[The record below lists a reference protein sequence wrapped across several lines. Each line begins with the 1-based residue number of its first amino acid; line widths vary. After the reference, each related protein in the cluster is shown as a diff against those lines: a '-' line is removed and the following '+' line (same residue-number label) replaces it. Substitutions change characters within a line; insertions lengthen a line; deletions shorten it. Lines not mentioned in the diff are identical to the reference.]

1 MFPEMGLPVSKPET
15 PPPVPAAT
23 SRYWIP
29 LSAFWALI
37 TLATALQE
45 WLILR
50 GEFWAAFRFAAS
62 IWLPWSF
69 LTPVIVWFTNAN
81 TLSRAQWRKR
91 LVRHLLICVLIAGP
105 LGLVSH
111 WAGPPPSRR
120 NSQSQAN
127 KTDFQRSLLEIILPR
142 DIFQFPIY
150 WGIVAIA
157 HAFIFSQRARER
169 EQLAL
174 NLETRLAK
182 SRLQALQMQLNPH
195 FLFNTLNSIA
205 SLVHE
210 NPKAA
215 DEMIT
220 SLSEFLRLTLKTS
233 DRSEV
238 SLREEMDFLDHYL
251 AIEQIRFGDRLCVEK
266 HIEPALLAA
275 LVPVLI
281 LQPLVENAVKHGIEK
296 KLGPG
301 IVTITANRN
310 GETLHLQV
318 RDNGRG
324 LPANAAA
331 EIKEGVGLSN
341 IRARL
346 HELGGAAT
354 ALHITTPAEGGFNA
368 EITLPWRLTPSRQS
382 QIGAA

>member
-1 MFPEMGLPVSKPET
+1 MFPDMGTST
-15 PPPVPAAT
+15 PPAEPPAASSAT
-23 SRYWIP
+23 TRYWIP
-29 LSAFWALI
+29 ISAFWVLI
-37 TLATALQE
+37 TLASGLQE
-45 WLILR
+45 LLILR
-50 GEFWAAFRFAAS
+50 GEFWAAFRFAGS
-62 IWLPWSF
+62 LWLPWAV
-69 LTPVIVWFTNAN
+69 LTPFIIWFTVAN
-81 TLSRAQWRKR
+81 TLDRARWRR
-91 LVRHLLICVLIAGP
+91 RMVRHFILCLVIAIP
-105 LGLVSH
+105 LGLISH

-120 NSQSQAN
+120 NAPPQPEAKATQA
-127 KTDFQRSLLEIILPR
+127 TVGEIILR
-142 DIFQFPIY
+142 RGIFQFPIY

-174 NLETRLAK
+174 HLETRLAK

-238 SLREEMDFLDHYL
+238 PLREEMDFLDHYL
-251 AIEQIRFGDRLCVEK
+251 AIEQIRFGARLHVEK
-266 HIEPALLAA
+266 RIEPALFGAQ
-275 LVPVLI
+275 VPVLI
-281 LQPLVENAVKHGIEK
+281 LQPLVENAIKHGIEK

-301 IVTITANRN
+301 VVTISASSTDQ
-310 GETLHLQV
+310 TLLLQV
-318 RDNGRG
+318 HDNGRG
-324 LPANAAA
+324 LQTATGAPLT
-331 EIKEGVGLSN
+331 EGVGLSN

-346 HELGGAAT
+346 RELAGDAAS
-354 ALHITTPAEGGFNA
+354 LQIHSPAEGGFLA
-368 EITLPWRLTPSRQS
+368 EIRLPWRTIPSRAS
-382 QIGAA
+382 QA

>member
-1 MFPEMGLPVSKPET
+1 MGSPTANPEAA
-15 PPPVPAAT
+15 PAASPAT

-29 LSAFWALI
+29 ISAFWVLI
-37 TLATALQE
+37 TLASALQE
-45 WLILR
+45 LLILR
-50 GEFWAAFRFAAS
+50 GEFWAAFRFAGS
-62 IWLPWSF
+62 LWLPWAF
-69 LTPVIVWFTNAN
+69 LTPAIVWFSNAN
-81 TLSRAQWRKR
+81 TLNRAQWRKR
-91 LVRHLLICVLIAGP
+91 IARHLLVFVLIAVP
-105 LGLVSH
+105 LGMISH

-120 NSQSQAN
+120 NAQTQTTAQTQPSI
-127 KTDFQRSLLEIILPR
+127 TEIILR
-142 DIFQFPIY
+142 RGIFQFPIY

-238 SLREEMDFLDHYL
+238 PLREEMDFLDHYL
-251 AIEQIRFGDRLCVEK
+251 AIEQIRFGDRLRVEK
-266 HIEPALLAA
+266 QIEPALLGAQ
-275 LVPVLI
+275 VPVLI
-281 LQPLVENAVKHGIEK
+281 LQPLVENAIKHGIEK

-301 IVTITANRN
+301 VVTITASRS
-310 GETLHLQV
+310 GETMQLQV

-324 LPANAAA
+324 QQATVGGHVS
-331 EIKEGVGLSN
+331 EGVGLSN

-346 HELGGAAT
+346 RELAGDAAT
-354 ALHITTPAEGGFNA
+354 LQISSPPEGGFVA
-368 EITLPWRLTPSRQS
+368 EIRLPWRTIPSRAS
-382 QIGAA
+382 QA

>member
-1 MFPEMGLPVSKPET
+1 MFPEMGTPTVNPEAT
-15 PPPVPAAT
+15 PTAPAST

-29 LSAFWALI
+29 ISAFWALI
-37 TLATALQE
+37 TLAAALQE

-50 GEFWAAFRFAAS
+50 GEFWPAFRFAGS

-69 LTPVIVWFTNAN
+69 LTPIIIWFTNTN
-81 TLSRAQWRKR
+81 TLDRSRWQKR
-91 LVRHLLICVLIAGP
+91 LTRHLILCLVIAIP
-105 LGLVSH
+105 LGLISH
-111 WAGPPPSRR
+111 WAGPPPRK
-120 NSQSQAN
+120 NSQSQSSS
-127 KTDFQRSLLEIILPR
+127 KEDQPTIMEIILR
-142 DIFQFPIY
+142 RGIFQFPIY
-150 WGIVAIA
+150 WSIVAIA

-169 EQLAL
+169 EQVAL
-174 NLETRLAK
+174 HLETRLAK

-210 NPKAA
+210 NPKAS

-238 SLREEMDFLDHYL
+238 PLREEMDFLDHYL

-266 HIEPALLAA
+266 RVEPALLGAQ
-275 LVPVLI
+275 VPVLI
-281 LQPLVENAVKHGIEK
+281 LQPLVENAIKHGIEK

-301 IVTITANRN
+301 VVTITAQRN
-310 GETLHLQV
+310 GEALHLQV
-318 RDNGRG
+318 QDNGRG
-324 LPANAAA
+324 LQTGSVGK
-331 EIKEGVGLSN
+331 ISEGVGLSN

-346 HELGGAAT
+346 RELAGDSAA
-354 ALHITTPAEGGFNA
+354 LQISSSPEGGFVA
-368 EITLPWRLTPSRQS
+368 EIRLPWRTIPSRAS
-382 QIGAA
+382 QV